1 MHYAIKSNFSQPE
14 ASQRNREIAELFEEV
29 LETKKA
35 DAAKIEQGD
44 ILPMYDH
51 ERLISVEVE
60 HVNGH
65 QVTVVDAQGFRHVT
79 ERYIHCCDR
88 DVVILRAIVA
98 PRHKK
103 LAGYNPDP
111 SQSLPWCGCNK
122 ALNH

>member
-1 MHYAIKSNFSQPE
+1 MHYSIKSNFSQPE

-60 HVNGH
+60 CVNGH
-65 QVTVVDAQGFRHVT
+65 QVTVIDAQGFRHLT
-79 ERYIHCCDR
+79 ERYMHYCDR

-111 SQSLPWCGCNK
+111 SQSLPWCDCNK